1 MSLIPW
7 KIYFDKVTIY
17 WSNQKDK
24 LMAFV
29 KSSYQGDLVSLIPC
43 KIYLDKVTI
52 YWSNQMDNLIVF
64 VKSSYQ
70 RDLCLAS
77 LVIVYQVSYNEK
89 QKFY

>member
-17 WSNQKDK
+17 WFNQMDK
-24 LMAFV
+24 RIVFV
-29 KSSYQGDLVSLIPC
+29 KSSYQRDLVSLIPC
-43 KIYLDKVTI
+43 KIYFDKVTI
-52 YWSNQMDNLIVF
+52 YWSNQMYNLIVF

-70 RDLCLAS
+70 RGLCLAS

-89 QKFY
+89 

>member
-1 MSLIPW
+1 M
-7 KIYFDKVTIY
+7 
-17 WSNQKDK
+17 DK
-24 LMAFV
+24 LIVFV
-29 KSSYQGDLVSLIPC
+29 KSSYQRDSVSLIPC
-43 KIYLDKVTI
+43 KIYFDKVTI

-89 QKFY
+89 